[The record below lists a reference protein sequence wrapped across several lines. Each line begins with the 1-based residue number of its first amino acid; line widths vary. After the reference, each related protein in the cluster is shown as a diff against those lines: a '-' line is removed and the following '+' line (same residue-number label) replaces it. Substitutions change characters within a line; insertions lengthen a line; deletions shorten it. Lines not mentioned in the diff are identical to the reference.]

1 MTQERNTSRS
11 QQKREQIL
19 TAAKQLFLQHG
30 FTDTS
35 TDALTMEA
43 GISKET
49 LYRYY
54 PSKER
59 LFVDLL
65 RHLTREHLP
74 KQFQVGEMLPELGS
88 REAVRTVLLT
98 LTQQIVSLMMQPDYL
113 ALLRVIIAEMPRFPQ
128 LGRLFYEAV
137 PEQTMISLAHLL
149 KKGQDEKTVSADID
163 IDAARRLLVGGMLT
177 YAFLDG
183 LFATDGEPRLP
194 SAERLEALVD
204 VFMRSIVSPLCT
216 K

>member
-1 MTQERNTSRS
+1 
-11 QQKREQIL
+11 
-19 TAAKQLFLQHG
+19 
-30 FTDTS
+30 
-35 TDALTMEA
+35 
-43 GISKET
+43 
-49 LYRYY
+49 
-54 PSKER
+54 
-59 LFVDLL
+59 
-65 RHLTREHLP
+65 
-74 KQFQVGEMLPELGS
+74 MLPELGS

-137 PEQTMISLAHLL
+137 PEQTMLSLAHLL
-149 KKGQDEKTVSADID
+149 KKGQDEKTVAADID

-204 VFMRSIVSPLCT
+204 VFMRSIVSPLST
-216 K
+216 KCSQPDRQSNAAVETGSRAACYGTYPYVERAARTRHPS